1 VGWAF
6 VMNEWKKELD
16 LLVEETMAFVRS
28 VGDDASKKIDFPQT
42 AAPRESQGVASHPE
56 PMQLPMAAEV
66 PTPKDRL
73 DMERD
78 VIQRRVANFKAN
90 QKKFQKDREEY
101 YTRTMATARAQWISQ
116 SRDND
121 KPLTGPSG

>member
-1 VGWAF
+1 
-6 VMNEWKKELD
+6 MNEWKKELD